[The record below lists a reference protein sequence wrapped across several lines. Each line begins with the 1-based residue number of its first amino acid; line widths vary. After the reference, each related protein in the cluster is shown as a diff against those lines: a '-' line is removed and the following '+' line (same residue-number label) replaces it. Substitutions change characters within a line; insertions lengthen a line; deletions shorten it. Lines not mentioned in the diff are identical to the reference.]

1 MTRPHIVMIA
11 PGADGTDVGE
21 AWSSTQWIRGA
32 LAWADVT
39 VLTQQRRG
47 RPSLADQVPGARVV
61 AWPEPRWAS
70 ANERISAML
79 KPGYL
84 RFYRQARAWL
94 RTAIA
99 RGEVIHGV
107 HQVAPIALRY
117 PCPAAGLGLPYVLGP
132 LAGSLTTPPAF
143 AADLGRALWYTHLR
157 RLDGARL
164 KWDARL
170 RQSFREAQLVL
181 GVAPYVGELLAP
193 IGLREFAT
201 EAETGIAPIA
211 DTVARRCPQGDPLRF
226 LYVGRLVPSKG
237 VAYALEAL
245 GRLKAAG
252 RDRWSFDVL
261 GDGEERLRLD
271 SLVRMH
277 GLEAQ
282 VRLHGR
288 LPRARVDDFYRD
300 ADLFLFPSLREP
312 SGNVVFEA
320 LSHGLPVLACDRGGP
335 GHVVRDEFGWR
346 VPVGAP
352 DQLAASLEATL
363 TGVLDQPQGLG
374 EKSDAALAF
383 ARSEAVWEHKL
394 ERMRRHLMRAFSLG
408 DTGFERETRVS
419 ACDSG

>member
-47 RPSLADQVPGARVV
+47 RGVLAEQLPEARVV
-61 AWPEPRWAS
+61 AWPEPRWAA

-94 RTAIA
+94 RAALA

-117 PCPAAGLGLPYVLGP
+117 PCPAAGMGVPYVLGP
-132 LAGSLTTPPAF
+132 LAGSLSTPPAF
-143 AADLGRALWYTHLR
+143 ADDLGRAPWYTHLR

-164 KWDARL
+164 KLDRRL
-170 RQSFREAQLVL
+170 RQSFREAELVL
-181 GVAPYVGELLAP
+181 GVAPYVEELLAP
-193 IGLREFAT
+193 VGLRAFAT
-201 EAETGIAPIA
+201 EAETGIASFA
-211 DTVARRCPQGDPLRF
+211 DDVAERDPERDELRL

-237 VAYALEAL
+237 VAYALQAL
-245 GRLKAAG
+245 ARLHARG
-252 RDRWSFDVL
+252 ERRWTLDIL
-261 GDGEERLRLD
+261 GDGEERPRLEA
-271 SLVRMH
+271 LVTTL
-277 GLEAQ
+277 GLEQ
-282 VRLHGR
+282 HVRLHGR
-288 LPRARVDDFYRD
+288 RPRTEVDDYYRQ
-300 ADLFLFPSLREP
+300 ADVFLFPSLREP

-335 GHVVRDEFGWR
+335 GHVVRDPLGWR
-346 VPVGAP
+346 VPVASP
-352 DQLAASLEATL
+352 VQLTASLEETL
-363 TGVLDQPQGLG
+363 AGILDSPWQL
-374 EKSDAALAF
+374 ESKARAALHF
-383 ARSEAVWEHKL
+383 ARSEAAWEHKL
-394 ERMRRHLMRAFSLG
+394 ARMRRHLERAFSLR
-408 DTGFERETRVS
+408 DTGHPGETRVP
-419 ACDSG
+419 A